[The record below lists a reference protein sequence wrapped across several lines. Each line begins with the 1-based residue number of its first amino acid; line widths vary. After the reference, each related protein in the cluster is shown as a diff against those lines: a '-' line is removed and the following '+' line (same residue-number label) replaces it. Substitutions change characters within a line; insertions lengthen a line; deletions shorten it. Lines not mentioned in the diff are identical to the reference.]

1 MTATEQYAD
10 LVARQLREANKRIME
25 LEAGVRELL
34 EYVDSDSALD
44 MRADDG
50 VHIYW
55 TKPVENLRKLVRVY
69 DK

>member
-1 MTATEQYAD
+1 MD
-10 LVARQLREANKRIME
+10 LET
-25 LEAGVRELL
+25 GVRELL